1 MLLNKTLDA
10 LHRQESGKIL
20 AGLIRRIGSIS
31 GRSNIASFDIA
42 QDSLQAAFEKAL
54 MQWPRNGM
62 PDKPAAWLTTVARN
76 AAMDKLRRDSKL
88 LPDSEALLET
98 LAAPEAA
105 SQEEDEATHSGVEDD
120 RLRLIFT
127 CCHPAL
133 APASAAALALR
144 TLCGLTT
151 KEIARAFVEPEATTA
166 QKLVRAKKKI
176 AEARIPYEVPAREA
190 LSERLAAVFS
200 VIYLVFNEGYAA
212 AHSASLLR
220 ADLCAEAIRLARLLH
235 TLLPGEPECA
245 GLLSL
250 MSLHHARR
258 EARAD
263 EQGALIP
270 LEEQDRSQWKRDEI
284 AQGTQLLDAALALR
298 KPGPY
303 QIQAA
308 IAALHAQALTPPQTD
323 WHQISA
329 LYGALLRHQP
339 TAVVQLNAAVAL
351 AMAVSIDQGLQW
363 MDEIAARDESLNDY
377 HLLHAARA
385 DLLRRAGR
393 KAEAAEAYERALA
406 LVSNEAER
414 VYLSRRLHSLQ

>member
-1 MLLNKTLDA
+1 MLYQAIDA
-10 LHRQESGKIL
+10 LHRRESGKIL
-20 AGLIRRIGSIS
+20 AGLIRHLG
-31 GRSNIASFDIA
+31 SFDIA
-42 QDSLQAAFEKAL
+42 EESLQDAFEKAL
-54 MQWPRNGM
+54 TLWTRDGLPSN
-62 PDKPAAWLTTVARN
+62 PAAWLTTVARH
-76 AAMDKLRRDSKL
+76 AAVDRLRRDSKL
-88 LPDSEALLET
+88 LPDSEAVLET
-98 LAAPEAA
+98 LAAPEVQTQDD
-105 SQEEDEATHSGVEDD
+105 SATHSGVEDD

-133 APASAAALALR
+133 APASSAALALR

-176 AEARIPYEVPAREA
+176 AEAYIPYEVPAREA
-190 LSERLAAVFS
+190 LSERLAAVFA

-212 AHSASLLR
+212 AHSESLLR

-235 TLLPGEPECA
+235 ALLPDETECA

-250 MSLHHARR
+250 MILHHARR
-258 EARAD
+258 EARTD
-263 EQGALIP
+263 SQGVLIP
-270 LEEQDRSQWKRDEI
+270 LEEQDRRQWKRDEI
-284 AQGTQLLDAALALR
+284 DEGTQLLDAALAMR

-308 IAALHAQALTPPQTD
+308 IAALHANAATATQTD
-323 WHQISA
+323 WMQISA

-339 TAVVQLNAAVAL
+339 TSVVQLNAAVAL
-351 AMAVSIDQGLQW
+351 AMAVSLDQGLLW
-363 MDEIAARDESLNDY
+363 MDEIAARDESLKDF

-393 KAEAAEAYERALA
+393 NAEAATAYQRALS
-406 LVSNEAER
+406 LVSNHAER
-414 VYLSRRLHSLQ
+414 EYLKRRLRQIESPDV